1 MVATPTARA
10 VICALTVPVLSLVM
24 RQMRVREISTGELRF
39 RAVVTAIVL
48 LTRSAAMAAALSRFL
63 SARARQIAARGND
76 VKRDVVPG
84 SLTMVVVVETMTV
97 LVIKSASLVFARI
110 PVLLSADKTLTVPLE
125 NAALMA
131 FVRPKVVVA
140 TVRVRPIAPWIAFAT
155 DGMEVVTPCRRALAV
170 TIPFVR
176 EPVTSRM
183 GEPSDVVSIALPMLS
198 VLRHVSAFQSPVVC
212 QKGNVKATPIAQVVE
227 RAMGD
232 NVRGVT
238 ERAVAKRIVLPA
250 SSATRKRVSV
260 LAVTV
265 AVADC
270 HRAWACLS
278 ATITP
283 IVPQTSNACS

>member
-10 VICALTVPVLSLVM
+10 VICALMVPALSLVM

-140 TVRVRPIAPWIAFAT
+140 TVRVRPIAPWIASAT

-176 EPVTSRM
+176 EPVT
-183 GEPSDVVSIALPMLS
+183 
-198 VLRHVSAFQSPVVC
+198 
-212 QKGNVKATPIAQVVE
+212 
-227 RAMGD
+227 
-232 NVRGVT
+232 
-238 ERAVAKRIVLPA
+238 
-250 SSATRKRVSV
+250 
-260 LAVTV
+260 
-265 AVADC
+265 
-270 HRAWACLS
+270 
-278 ATITP
+278 
-283 IVPQTSNACS
+283 

>member
-10 VICALTVPVLSLVM
+10 VICALMVPALSLVM
-24 RQMRVREISTGELRF
+24 RQMRVQEISTGELRS

-48 LTRSAAMAAALSRFL
+48 LTRSAAMEAALSRSL

-97 LVIKSASLVFARI
+97 LVIKSASLVFARN
-110 PVLLSADKTLTVPLE
+110 PVLLSAGKTLTVPLE
-125 NAALMA
+125 NAVLMA

-140 TVRVRPIAPWIAFAT
+140 TVRVRQIAPWIAFAT
-155 DGMEVVTPCRRALAV
+155 DGMEVVTPYRRALAV

-176 EPVTSRM
+176 GPVTSPT

-198 VLRHVSAFQSPVVC
+198 VLHHVSAFQSPVVC
-212 QKGNVKATPIAQVVE
+212 RKGNVKATPIAQVVE
-227 RAMGD
+227 RAMRD

-260 LAVTV
+260 SAVTV
-265 AVADC
+265 AEADY
-270 HRAWACLS
+270 HQA
-278 ATITP
+278 
-283 IVPQTSNACS
+283 